1 MTIVSYPPS
10 LEKRTY
16 CTPHIASPQPRHL
29 CGPTGIA
36 ELRLPTSDSASAW
49 QHLRRFV
56 PFKSV
61 IFLSCRLFFVP
72 FSV

>member
-29 CGPTGIA
+29 CGPMGIA
-36 ELRLPTSDSASAW
+36 ELRLPSAW
-49 QHLRRFV
+49 LKISSNSARSKKSAAAYACLRCCTDN
-56 PFKSV
+56 PG
-61 IFLSCRLFFVP
+61 LP
-72 FSV
+72 